1 MAHLKK
7 SKVSRLVR
15 GGVLGIVRRDLEIVR
30 SFLEI
35 VRRGLEI
42 VRSDLEI
49 VPKGKSLLGLGGL
62 FLAT

>member
-15 GGVLGIVRRDLEIVR
+15 GGVLGIVRRG
-30 SFLEI
+30 LEI